1 MTIIKKFEP
10 EDIQKK
16 IPKKYLCLASF
27 GLFMLSL
34 VLIWT
39 NNTVISYGEKY
50 EKLESLEKGLKMENQ
65 ILKNEI
71 AKNASLM
78 AIASKSSELGFSQT
92 SSIQY
97 IR

>member
-10 EDIQKK
+10 EEIQKK
-16 IPKKYLCLASF
+16 ISKKYFVLGVC

-39 NNTVISYGEKY
+39 NNSVIFYGEKY
-50 EKLESLEKGLKMENQ
+50 EKLAKLEKSLKMENQ

-71 AKNASLM
+71 AKSSALK
-78 AIASKSSELGFSQT
+78 AIASKSSELGFST
-92 SSIQY
+92 SGSIQY